1 MRSTRPDQIGQIP
14 LPGFVQPHD
23 LAEDRQFA
31 MTLARG
37 MEVLRAFTPA
47 ETFLANREIADRT
60 GLPRPTISRLTYTL
74 TLLGY
79 LNYDRTLRKYR
90 LGPGLLSLCHPL
102 LTSLTVR
109 QTARHHI
116 VDLARAT
123 GCTVNL
129 GMLDRAGI
137 VYIDTARA
145 TTGNQHLP
153 DVGSNRPLLSSSI
166 GRALLFSAS
175 PEDQDIILNQLKLL
189 DPATFETWRPR
200 IEEDRRRFEREGFT
214 YSPGDWQPEIH
225 AVAVPVKLAKRDPAM
240 AMNCTLKVSPE
251 NSGRA
256 LLEDVA
262 QKLKD
267 TARQIEAAY
276 RASGPQ

>member
-1 MRSTRPDQIGQIP
+1 MKSTRPDQIGRIP
-14 LPGFVQPHD
+14 LPGFIQPHD

-37 MEVLRAFTPA
+37 MEVLRAFSPA
-47 ETFLANREIADRT
+47 ETFLANREIAERT
-60 GLPRPTISRLTYTL
+60 GLPRPTVSRLTYTL

-79 LNYDRTLRKYR
+79 LNYDRALRQYR

-166 GRALLFSAS
+166 GRALLFSAT

-189 DPATFETWRPR
+189 DPAAFETWRPR
-200 IEEDRRRFEREGFT
+200 LDEDRRRFDRHGFT

-225 AVAVPVKLAKRDPAM
+225 AVAVPVKLARRDPAM
-240 AMNCTLKVSPE
+240 AMNCTLRVSTGTE
-251 NSGRA
+251 VRT
-256 LLEDVA
+256 LLQGVA
-262 QKLKD
+262 EQLKD
-267 TARQIEAAY
+267 TARQIELAY
-276 RASGPQ
+276 RASTPE